1 MKVEKTMDTIYLEE
15 ILEQKLKD
23 IPSTHKVGNLI
34 KEKEIKEWLISPQ
47 EVIIEALTYSITDQ
61 TLNRI
66 IKAIQKGIIE
76 DLLYLKN
83 DLILFTNY
91 AIYIYDNSLTP
102 SQTIEWWRTE
112 TVKYDRGYFK
122 FVDHFGS
129 IIGTIQASRFF
140 PPTTDEENSYIY
152 FAENL
157 TNVAFI
163 ATNPLE
169 LVEKNKYEDALKLI
183 DFYIAIKPTMELFS
197 NRALIYYY
205 KTEKTPKNIKGL
217 QKALTQIEITLEQYK
232 ENKECWKLNKYKGHI
247 LELMGK
253 ITDSRNAYM
262 EALVEAPEEQKY
274 KLQNMI
280 RELEETHADYWDN
293 YVLKVPYK
301 ERKYIMLVEDSKIK
315 NCAVSGITIFNSSNV
330 PNCINFYD
338 NMPLNNELYVGHPYN
353 PSVYIPYNQA
363 EDILFQDKIQEF
375 CYILQQLGA
384 EEITITCLKG
394 QKINE
399 TNNKKEELEVAANAG
414 RFGNASL
421 NIDSSTSNLM
431 DRTSHEQYDVKYV
444 YDPIDMPEMPSETI
458 WYQNQPKWQRL
469 VQSRIDGNTLE
480 YTECISSKLTF
491 FTSSSEKED
500 IKAKL
505 KVLMANIE
513 GRSYEEEEKQL
524 KEETET
530 IWRVSVKFRSKKLL
544 QEKSLSRNTI
554 SSTLTDKEKEFLNEV
569 RFCIE
574 DDGIIDN
581 SEQIFLNKTKEKL
594 GLTEERAKELQESI
608 LKPQFT
614 ENEKEYINALSELMI
629 DGQIPES
636 AQRIVERF
644 RNLYEIDE
652 QRANEIEKKYAHGL

>member
-1 MKVEKTMDTIYLEE
+1 MDTTSLTKRLKIEIDGWPSLGGNEISKEDIRNTKERLGPKEE
-15 ILEQKLKD
+15 
-23 IPSTHKVGNLI
+23 
-34 KEKEIKEWLISPQ
+34 
-47 EVIIEALTYSITDQ
+47 
-61 TLNRI
+61 I
-66 IKAIQKGIIE
+66 IKAFG
-76 DLLYLKN
+76 LNLFSFSVSL
-83 DLILFTNY
+83 LFTNY
-91 AIYIYDNSLTP
+91 AIYIKDIQNKTEDIIRWWEITKVSYENEHFMFFNSEGKNFKNINVRTFFPKEISIYTGVGFSGDLTSVASIAP
-102 SQTIEWWRTE
+102 NPLQLAQENKYSEAIEAVNYYITIESSIELYVTRAFIY
-112 TVKYDRGYFK
+112 YDR
-122 FVDHFGS
+122 
-129 IIGTIQASRFF
+129 
-140 PPTTDEENSYIY
+140 
-152 FAENL
+152 
-157 TNVAFI
+157 
-163 ATNPLE
+163 
-169 LVEKNKYEDALKLI
+169 
-183 DFYIAIKPTMELFS
+183 AIKS
-197 NRALIYYY
+197 NDNKNLLQEALTEI
-205 KTEKTPKNIKGL
+205 EKTIDYCKDH
-217 QKALTQIEITLEQYK
+217 E
-232 ENKECWKLNKYKGHI
+232 ECWKLHKYKGHL

-262 EALVEAPEEQKY
+262 KSLAEAPEEQKY
-274 KLQNMI
+274 ELQN
-280 RELEETHADYWDN
+280 RTTKLEEANADLWDN
-293 YVLKVPYK
+293 YILRVPYK

-384 EEITITCLKG
+384 EEITITSLKG
-394 QKINE
+394 RKINE
-399 TNNKKEELEVAANAG
+399 TNNKKEEVEVAANAG

-444 YDPIDMPEMPSETI
+444 YDPIDMPKVPSETI
-458 WYQNQPKWQRL
+458 WYQNQPKWQRI

-480 YTECISSKLTF
+480 WTECISSKLKF

-513 GRSYEEEEKQL
+513 GRSYKEEEKQL

-544 QEKSLSRNTI
+544 QEKSQSRNTI
-554 SSTLTDKEKEFLNEV
+554 SSTLTDTEKEFLNEV

-574 DDGIIDN
+574 DDGVIDN
-581 SEQIFLNKTKEKL
+581 SEQIFLNKTREKF
-594 GLTEERAKELQESI
+594 GLTEERAKELQESL

-652 QRANEIEKKYAHGL
+652 QRANEIEKRLLYEP

>member
-1 MKVEKTMDTIYLEE
+1 MDTIYFQEL
-15 ILEQKLKD
+15 LEQTLED
-23 IPSTHKVGNLI
+23 IPSTFKIGKNI
-34 KEKEIKEWLISPQ
+34 KENETIEWLSSTQ
-47 EVIIEALTYSITDQ
+47 EVIIEAFRDPNTFLSLNSIMT
-61 TLNRI
+61 
-66 IKAIQKGIIE
+66 AHQKCIIE
-76 DLLYLKN
+76 SLDLLKKN
-83 DLILFTNY
+83 LILFTNY
-91 AIYIYDNSLTP
+91 AIYIYDNSLKI

-129 IIGTIQASRFF
+129 IIGTIQASRLF
-140 PPTTDEENSYIY
+140 PPTPDEENSYKY
-152 FAENL
+152 FAEGF

-163 ATNPLE
+163 APNPLE
-169 LVEKNKYEDALKLI
+169 IAEKNKYEYALKLI
-183 DFYIAIKPTMELFS
+183 DLYIEIKPTIE
-197 NRALIYYY
+197 NYICRALIYYY
-205 KTEKTPKNIKGL
+205 KTGKTSKNIEEL
-217 QKALTQIEITLEQYK
+217 QKVLCLIEIALE
-232 ENKECWKLNKYKGHI
+232 ENKECWKLHKYKGQI
-247 LELMGK
+247 LELMEK
-253 ITDSRNAYM
+253 IIASRNAYM
-262 EALVEAPEEQKY
+262 ESLVKAPKDQKY
-274 KLQNMI
+274 ELQKKI
-280 RELEETHADYWDN
+280 TELEEANADLWDN

-338 NMPLNNELYVGHPYN
+338 NMPLNNELYIGHPYN

-384 EEITITCLKG
+384 EEITITSLKG
-394 QKINE
+394 RKVNE
-399 TNNKKEELEVAANAG
+399 INNKKEELEVAANAG

-444 YDPIDMPEMPSETI
+444 YDPIDMPKVPSETI
-458 WYQNQPKWQRL
+458 WYQNQSKWQSIAL
-469 VQSRIDGNTLE
+469 SRIEGNTLE
-480 YTECISSKLTF
+480 CNECISSKSIS
-491 FTSSSEKED
+491 FTTSSEKED

-524 KEETET
+524 REETET

-544 QEKSLSRNTI
+544 QEKSQSRNTI
-554 SSTLTDKEKEFLNEV
+554 SSTLTEKEKEFLNEV

-574 DDGIIDN
+574 DDDIIDN
-581 SEQIFLNKTKEKL
+581 FEQIFLNKTREKL

-614 ENEKEYINALSELMI
+614 ENEKEYINALSKLMI

-636 AQRIVERF
+636 AQHIVERF
-644 RNLYEIDE
+644 RNRYEIDE
-652 QRANEIEKKYAHGL
+652 QRANEIEKKYVHGL

>member
-1 MKVEKTMDTIYLEE
+1 MDTIYFQEL
-15 ILEQKLKD
+15 LEQTLED
-23 IPSTHKVGNLI
+23 IPSTFKIGKNI
-34 KEKEIKEWLISPQ
+34 KENETIEWLSSTQ
-47 EVIIEALTYSITDQ
+47 EVIIEAFRDPNTFLSLNSIMT
-61 TLNRI
+61 
-66 IKAIQKGIIE
+66 AHQKCIIE
-76 DLLYLKN
+76 SLDLLKKN
-83 DLILFTNY
+83 LILFTNY
-91 AIYIYDNSLTP
+91 AIYIYDNSLKI

-129 IIGTIQASRFF
+129 IIGTIQASRLF
-140 PPTTDEENSYIY
+140 PPTPDEENSYKY
-152 FAENL
+152 FAEGF

-163 ATNPLE
+163 APNPLE
-169 LVEKNKYEDALKLI
+169 IAEKNKYEYALKLI
-183 DFYIAIKPTMELFS
+183 DLYIEIKPTIE
-197 NRALIYYY
+197 NYICRALIYYY
-205 KTEKTPKNIKGL
+205 KTGKTSKNIEEL
-217 QKALTQIEITLEQYK
+217 QKVLCLIEIALE
-232 ENKECWKLNKYKGHI
+232 ENKECWKLHKYKGQI
-247 LELMGK
+247 LELMEK
-253 ITDSRNAYM
+253 IIASRNAYM
-262 EALVEAPEEQKY
+262 ESLVKAPKDQKY
-274 KLQNMI
+274 ELQKKI
-280 RELEETHADYWDN
+280 TELEEANADLWDN

-330 PNCINFYD
+330 PNCINFYE

-384 EEITITCLKG
+384 EEITITSLKG
-394 QKINE
+394 REVNE
-399 TNNKKEELEVAANAG
+399 INNKKEELEVAANAG

-444 YDPIDMPEMPSETI
+444 YDPIDMPKVPSETI
-458 WYQNQPKWQRL
+458 WYQNQSKWQSIAL
-469 VQSRIDGNTLE
+469 SRIEGNTLE
-480 YTECISSKLTF
+480 CNECISSKSIS
-491 FTSSSEKED
+491 FTTSSEKED

-524 KEETET
+524 REETET

-544 QEKSLSRNTI
+544 QEKSQSRNTI
-554 SSTLTDKEKEFLNEV
+554 SSTLTEKEKEFLNEV

-574 DDGIIDN
+574 DDDIIDN
-581 SEQIFLNKTKEKL
+581 FEQIFLNKTREKL

-614 ENEKEYINALSELMI
+614 ENEKEYINALSKLMI

-636 AQRIVERF
+636 AQHIVERF
-644 RNLYEIDE
+644 RNRYEIDE
-652 QRANEIEKKYAHGL
+652 QRANEIEKKYVHGL

>member
-1 MKVEKTMDTIYLEE
+1 MLKNCKLQIMDTTSLTKRLKIEIDGWPSLGGIEISKEDIRNTKERLGPKEE
-15 ILEQKLKD
+15 
-23 IPSTHKVGNLI
+23 
-34 KEKEIKEWLISPQ
+34 
-47 EVIIEALTYSITDQ
+47 
-61 TLNRI
+61 I
-66 IKAIQKGIIE
+66 IKAFRPFFFVS
-76 DLLYLKN
+76 
-83 DLILFTNY
+83 ILFTNY
-91 AIYIYDNSLTP
+91 AIYIIDILNNTEDIIRWWEITKVSYENEHFMFFNSEGKNFKSINVGIFFPKGISISTGVDISEGLTSVASIANP
-102 SQTIEWWRTE
+102 LQLAQENKYSEAIEAVNYYITIDSSIELYVIRAFIH
-112 TVKYDRGYFK
+112 YDRAIK
-122 FVDHFGS
+122 SND
-129 IIGTIQASRFF
+129 
-140 PPTTDEENSYIY
+140 N
-152 FAENL
+152 ENL
-157 TNVAFI
+157 
-163 ATNPLE
+163 LQE
-169 LVEKNKYEDALKLI
+169 ALTEI
-183 DFYIAIKPTMELFS
+183 
-197 NRALIYYY
+197 
-205 KTEKTPKNIKGL
+205 EKTIDHCKNH
-217 QKALTQIEITLEQYK
+217 
-232 ENKECWKLNKYKGHI
+232 KECWELHKYKGHI

-253 ITDSRNAYM
+253 TTNSRNAYM
-262 EALVEAPEEQKY
+262 KSLAEAPEEQKY
-274 KLQNMI
+274 ELQNRI
-280 RELEETHADYWDN
+280 TKLEKANTDLWNN

-315 NCAVSGITIFNSSNV
+315 NCAVSGITIFKSSNV
-330 PNCINFYD
+330 PDCINFYD

-384 EEITITCLKG
+384 EEITITSLKG
-394 QKINE
+394 RKINE

-414 RFGNASL
+414 RFGNVSL

-444 YDPIDMPEMPSETI
+444 YDPIDMPKVPSETI

-469 VQSRIDGNTLE
+469 AQSRIDGNTLE

-524 KEETET
+524 REETET
-530 IWRVSVKFRSKKLL
+530 IWRVSVKFRSKNLL
-544 QEKSLSRNTI
+544 QEKSQSRNTI
-554 SSTLTDKEKEFLNEV
+554 SSTLTYKEKEFLNEV

-581 SEQIFLNKTKEKL
+581 SEQIFLNKTREKL
-594 GLTEERAKELQESI
+594 GLTEERAKELKESL

-652 QRANEIEKKYAHGL
+652 QRANEIEKRLLYEP

>member
-1 MKVEKTMDTIYLEE
+1 MDTTSLTKRLKIEIDGWPSLGGIEISKEDMRNTKERLGPKEE
-15 ILEQKLKD
+15 
-23 IPSTHKVGNLI
+23 
-34 KEKEIKEWLISPQ
+34 
-47 EVIIEALTYSITDQ
+47 
-61 TLNRI
+61 I
-66 IKAIQKGIIE
+66 IKAFRPFFFVS
-76 DLLYLKN
+76 
-83 DLILFTNY
+83 ILFTNY
-91 AIYIYDNSLTP
+91 AIYIIDILNNTEDIIRWWEITKVSYENEHFMFFNSEGKNFKSINVGIFFPKGISISTGVDISEGLTSVASIANP
-102 SQTIEWWRTE
+102 LQLAQENKYSEAIEAVNYYITIDSSIELYVIRAFIH
-112 TVKYDRGYFK
+112 YDRAIK
-122 FVDHFGS
+122 SND
-129 IIGTIQASRFF
+129 
-140 PPTTDEENSYIY
+140 N
-152 FAENL
+152 ENL
-157 TNVAFI
+157 
-163 ATNPLE
+163 LQE
-169 LVEKNKYEDALKLI
+169 ALTEI
-183 DFYIAIKPTMELFS
+183 
-197 NRALIYYY
+197 
-205 KTEKTPKNIKGL
+205 EKTIDHCKNH
-217 QKALTQIEITLEQYK
+217 
-232 ENKECWKLNKYKGHI
+232 KECWELHKYKGHI

-253 ITDSRNAYM
+253 TTNSRNAYM
-262 EALVEAPEEQKY
+262 KSLAEAPEEQKY
-274 KLQNMI
+274 ELQNRI
-280 RELEETHADYWDN
+280 TKLEETNTDLWDN

-338 NMPLNNELYVGHPYN
+338 NMPLNNELYIGHPYN

-384 EEITITCLKG
+384 EEITITSLKG
-394 QKINE
+394 RKVNE
-399 TNNKKEELEVAANAG
+399 INNKKEELEVAANAG

-444 YDPIDMPEMPSETI
+444 YDPIDMPKVPSETI

-469 VQSRIDGNTLE
+469 AQSRIDGNTLE

-524 KEETET
+524 REETET
-530 IWRVSVKFRSKKLL
+530 IWRVSVKFRSKNLL
-544 QEKSLSRNTI
+544 QEKSQSRNTI
-554 SSTLTDKEKEFLNEV
+554 SSSLTYKEKEFLNEV

-581 SEQIFLNKTKEKL
+581 SEQIFLNKTREKL
-594 GLTEERAKELQESI
+594 GLTEERAKELQESL

-652 QRANEIEKKYAHGL
+652 QRANEIEKRLLYEP

>member
-1 MKVEKTMDTIYLEE
+1 MDTTSLTKRLKIEIDGWPSLGGIEISKEDIRNTKERLGPKEE
-15 ILEQKLKD
+15 
-23 IPSTHKVGNLI
+23 
-34 KEKEIKEWLISPQ
+34 
-47 EVIIEALTYSITDQ
+47 
-61 TLNRI
+61 I
-66 IKAIQKGIIE
+66 IKAFRPFFFVS
-76 DLLYLKN
+76 
-83 DLILFTNY
+83 ILFTNY
-91 AIYIYDNSLTP
+91 AIYIIDILNNTEDIIRWWEITKVSYENEHFMFFNSEGKNFKSINVGIFFPKGISISTGVDISEGLTSVASIANP
-102 SQTIEWWRTE
+102 LQLAQENKYSEAIEAVNYYITIDSSIELYVIRAFIH
-112 TVKYDRGYFK
+112 YDRAIK
-122 FVDHFGS
+122 SND
-129 IIGTIQASRFF
+129 
-140 PPTTDEENSYIY
+140 N
-152 FAENL
+152 ENL
-157 TNVAFI
+157 
-163 ATNPLE
+163 LQE
-169 LVEKNKYEDALKLI
+169 ALTEI
-183 DFYIAIKPTMELFS
+183 
-197 NRALIYYY
+197 
-205 KTEKTPKNIKGL
+205 EKTIDHCKNH
-217 QKALTQIEITLEQYK
+217 
-232 ENKECWKLNKYKGHI
+232 KECWELHKYKGHI

-253 ITDSRNAYM
+253 TTNSRNAYM
-262 EALVEAPEEQKY
+262 KSLAEAPEEQKY
-274 KLQNMI
+274 ELQNRI
-280 RELEETHADYWDN
+280 TKLEKANTDLWNN

-315 NCAVSGITIFNSSNV
+315 NCAVSGITIFKSSNV
-330 PNCINFYD
+330 PDCINFYD

-384 EEITITCLKG
+384 EEITITSLKG
-394 QKINE
+394 RKINE

-444 YDPIDMPEMPSETI
+444 YDPINMPEMPSETI

-524 KEETET
+524 REETET
-530 IWRVSVKFRSKKLL
+530 IWRVSVKFRSKNLL
-544 QEKSLSRNTI
+544 QEKSQSRNTI
-554 SSTLTDKEKEFLNEV
+554 SSTLTYKEKEFLNEV

-581 SEQIFLNKTKEKL
+581 SEQIFLNKTREKL
-594 GLTEERAKELQESI
+594 GLTEERAKELQESL

-652 QRANEIEKKYAHGL
+652 QRANEIEKRLLYEP

>member
-1 MKVEKTMDTIYLEE
+1 MDTTSLTKRLKIEIDGWPSLGGLEASKE
-15 ILEQKLKD
+15 NIR
-23 IPSTHKVGNLI
+23 NI
-34 KEKEIKEWLISPQ
+34 KERWNLGPKE
-47 EVIIEALTYSITDQ
+47 D
-61 TLNRI
+61 I
-66 IKAIQKGIIE
+66 IKAFRRSLFGWS
-76 DLLYLKN
+76 DFLF
-83 DLILFTNY
+83 FTNY
-91 AIYIYDNSLTP
+91 AIYINDILTKTKDIIRWWEITKVSYENEHFMFFNSEGKNFKNINVRAFFPEEISISTGVDFSKGLTSVASIAP
-102 SQTIEWWRTE
+102 NPLQLAQENKYSEAIEAVNYYITIESSIELYVIRAFIC
-112 TVKYDRGYFK
+112 YDRAIK
-122 FVDHFGS
+122 SND
-129 IIGTIQASRFF
+129 
-140 PPTTDEENSYIY
+140 N
-152 FAENL
+152 ENL
-157 TNVAFI
+157 
-163 ATNPLE
+163 LQE
-169 LVEKNKYEDALKLI
+169 ALTEI
-183 DFYIAIKPTMELFS
+183 
-197 NRALIYYY
+197 
-205 KTEKTPKNIKGL
+205 EKTIDHCKDH
-217 QKALTQIEITLEQYK
+217 E
-232 ENKECWKLNKYKGHI
+232 ECWKLHKYKGHI

-262 EALVEAPEEQKY
+262 KSLAEAPEEQKY
-274 KLQNMI
+274 ELQN
-280 RELEETHADYWDN
+280 RTTKLEEANADLWDN
-293 YVLKVPYK
+293 YILRVPYK

-315 NCAVSGITIFNSSNV
+315 KCAVSGITIFNSSNV

-384 EEITITCLKG
+384 EEITITSLKG
-394 QKINE
+394 RKINE

-444 YDPIDMPEMPSETI
+444 YDPIDMPEIPSETF

-544 QEKSLSRNTI
+544 QEKSQSRNTI

-581 SEQIFLNKTKEKL
+581 SEQIFLNKTREKL
-594 GLTEERAKELQESI
+594 GLTEERAKELQESL

>member
-1 MKVEKTMDTIYLEE
+1 MDTIYFQEL
-15 ILEQKLKD
+15 LEQTLED
-23 IPSTHKVGNLI
+23 IPSTFKIGKNI
-34 KEKEIKEWLISPQ
+34 KENETIEWLSSTQ
-47 EVIIEALTYSITDQ
+47 EVIIEAFRDPNTFLS
-61 TLNRI
+61 LNNI
-66 IKAIQKGIIE
+66 MTAHQKCIIE
-76 DLLYLKN
+76 SLDLLKKN
-83 DLILFTNY
+83 LILFTNY
-91 AIYIYDNSLTP
+91 AIYIYDNSLKI

-129 IIGTIQASRFF
+129 IIGTIQASRLF
-140 PPTTDEENSYIY
+140 PPTPDEENSYKY
-152 FAENL
+152 FAEGF

-163 ATNPLE
+163 APNPLE
-169 LVEKNKYEDALKLI
+169 IAEKNKYEYALKLI
-183 DFYIAIKPTMELFS
+183 DLYIGIKPTIE
-197 NRALIYYY
+197 NYICRALIYYY
-205 KTEKTPKNIKGL
+205 KTGKTSKNIEEL
-217 QKALTQIEITLEQYK
+217 QKVLSLIEIALE
-232 ENKECWKLNKYKGHI
+232 ENKECWKLHKYKGQI
-247 LELMGK
+247 LELMEK
-253 ITDSRNAYM
+253 IIASRNAYM
-262 EALVEAPEEQKY
+262 ESLVKAPKDQKY
-274 KLQNMI
+274 ELQKKI
-280 RELEETHADYWDN
+280 TELEEANTDLWDN

-513 GRSYEEEEKQL
+513 GRIYEEEEKQL
-524 KEETET
+524 REETET

-544 QEKSLSRNTI
+544 QKD
-554 SSTLTDKEKEFLNEV
+554 TLPQPNSATALTNNEDEFLNEV
-569 RFCIE
+569 RFCL
-574 DDGIIDN
+574 DNDGIID
-581 SEQIFLNKTKEKL
+581 SEEQGYLDKVSQKL
-594 GLTEERAKELQESI
+594 GLTQTKAQELQNSLI
-608 LKPQFT
+608 SPQLT
-614 ENEKEYINALSELMI
+614 DNEKEYIETISKLTI
-629 DGQIPES
+629 DGKIPPS
-636 AQRIVERF
+636 SQRIVEKYRE
-644 RNLYEIDE
+644 LYKVSS
-652 QRANEIEKKYAHGL
+652 QRAEELELYINLK

>member
-1 MKVEKTMDTIYLEE
+1 MDTTSLTKRLKIEIDGWPSLGGNEISKEDIRNTKERLGPKEE
-15 ILEQKLKD
+15 
-23 IPSTHKVGNLI
+23 
-34 KEKEIKEWLISPQ
+34 
-47 EVIIEALTYSITDQ
+47 
-61 TLNRI
+61 I
-66 IKAIQKGIIE
+66 IKAFG
-76 DLLYLKN
+76 LNLFSFSVSL
-83 DLILFTNY
+83 LFTNY
-91 AIYIYDNSLTP
+91 AIYIKDIQNKTEDIIRWWEITKVSYENEHFMFFNSEGKNFKNINARTFFPKEISIYTGVGFSGDLTSVASIAP
-102 SQTIEWWRTE
+102 NPLQLAQENKYSEAIEAVNYYITIES
-112 TVKYDRGYFK
+112 
-122 FVDHFGS
+122 S
-129 IIGTIQASRFF
+129 IELYVTR
-140 PPTTDEENSYIY
+140 
-152 FAENL
+152 
-157 TNVAFI
+157 AFI
-163 ATNPLE
+163 YYD
-169 LVEKNKYEDALKLI
+169 K
-183 DFYIAIKPTMELFS
+183 AIKS
-197 NRALIYYY
+197 NDNKNLLQEALTEI
-205 KTEKTPKNIKGL
+205 EKTIDYCKDH
-217 QKALTQIEITLEQYK
+217 E
-232 ENKECWKLNKYKGHI
+232 ECWKLHKYKGHI

-253 ITDSRNAYM
+253 INDSRNAYIKSL
-262 EALVEAPEEQKY
+262 AEAPEEQKY
-274 KLQNMI
+274 ELQNRI
-280 RELEETHADYWDN
+280 TSLEKANTDLWDN

-301 ERKYIMLVEDSKIK
+301 ERKYIMLIEDSKIK

-384 EEITITCLKG
+384 EEITITSLKG
-394 QKINE
+394 RKINE
-399 TNNKKEELEVAANAG
+399 TNNKKEEVEVAANAG

-444 YDPIDMPEMPSETI
+444 YDPIDMPKVPSETI
-458 WYQNQPKWQRL
+458 WYQNQPKWQRI

-480 YTECISSKLTF
+480 WTECISSKLKF

-513 GRSYEEEEKQL
+513 GRSYKEEEKQL

-544 QEKSLSRNTI
+544 REKSQSRNTI
-554 SSTLTDKEKEFLNEV
+554 SSTLTDTEKEFLNEV

-574 DDGIIDN
+574 DDGVIDN
-581 SEQIFLNKTKEKL
+581 SEQIFLNKTREKF
-594 GLTEERAKELQESI
+594 GLTEERAKELQESL

>member
-1 MKVEKTMDTIYLEE
+1 MDTTSLTKRLRIE
-15 ILEQKLKD
+15 ID
-23 IPSTHKVGNLI
+23 GWPSFGGKKVNATDSLF
-34 KEKEIKEWLISPQ
+34 KEAVDWKFSSRED
-47 EVIIEALTYSITDQ
+47 VIGFFITNHSVLLLTS
-61 TLNRI
+61 
-66 IKAIQKGIIE
+66 
-76 DLLYLKN
+76 
-83 DLILFTNY
+83 Y
-91 AIYIYDNSLTP
+91 AIYISEEESEDDIIKWWEITKVSYENEHFMFFNSEGKIFKNINVRTFFPKGASMSTGVCFSEGLTSVASIAP
-102 SQTIEWWRTE
+102 NPLQLAQENKYSEATEAVNYYITIDSSIELYVIRAFIC
-112 TVKYDRGYFK
+112 YDRAIK
-122 FVDHFGS
+122 SND
-129 IIGTIQASRFF
+129 
-140 PPTTDEENSYIY
+140 N
-152 FAENL
+152 ENL
-157 TNVAFI
+157 
-163 ATNPLE
+163 LQE
-169 LVEKNKYEDALKLI
+169 
-183 DFYIAIKPTMELFS
+183 
-197 NRALIYYY
+197 ALIEI
-205 KTEKTPKNIKGL
+205 EKTIDHCKDH
-217 QKALTQIEITLEQYK
+217 
-232 ENKECWKLNKYKGHI
+232 KECWELHKYKGHI

-253 ITDSRNAYM
+253 TTNSRNAYM
-262 EALVEAPEEQKY
+262 KSLAEAPEEQKY
-274 KLQNMI
+274 ELQNRI
-280 RELEETHADYWDN
+280 TKLEETNTDLWDN

-363 EDILFQDKIQEF
+363 EDILFQDKIQEL

-384 EEITITCLKG
+384 EEITITSLKG
-394 QKINE
+394 RKINE

-524 KEETET
+524 REETET

-544 QEKSLSRNTI
+544 QEKSQSRNTI
-554 SSTLTDKEKEFLNEV
+554 SSTLTYKEKEFLNEV

-581 SEQIFLNKTKEKL
+581 SEQIFLNKTREKL

-652 QRANEIEKKYAHGL
+652 QRANEIEKRLLYEP

>member
-1 MKVEKTMDTIYLEE
+1 MDTTSLTKRLKIEIDGWPSLGGIEISKEDIRNTKERLGPKEE
-15 ILEQKLKD
+15 
-23 IPSTHKVGNLI
+23 
-34 KEKEIKEWLISPQ
+34 
-47 EVIIEALTYSITDQ
+47 
-61 TLNRI
+61 I
-66 IKAIQKGIIE
+66 IKAFG
-76 DLLYLKN
+76 LNLFSFSVSL
-83 DLILFTNY
+83 LFTNY
-91 AIYIYDNSLTP
+91 AIYIKDIQNKTEDIIRWWEITKVSYENEHFMFFNSEGKNFKNINVRTFFPKEISIYTGVGFSMVLTSVASIAP
-102 SQTIEWWRTE
+102 NPLQLAQENKYSEAIEAVNYYITIESSIELYVTRAFIY
-112 TVKYDRGYFK
+112 YDR
-122 FVDHFGS
+122 
-129 IIGTIQASRFF
+129 
-140 PPTTDEENSYIY
+140 
-152 FAENL
+152 
-157 TNVAFI
+157 
-163 ATNPLE
+163 
-169 LVEKNKYEDALKLI
+169 
-183 DFYIAIKPTMELFS
+183 AIKS
-197 NRALIYYY
+197 NDNKNLLQEALTEI
-205 KTEKTPKNIKGL
+205 EKTIDHCKDH
-217 QKALTQIEITLEQYK
+217 E
-232 ENKECWKLNKYKGHI
+232 ECWKLHKYKGHI
-247 LELMGK
+247 LELMDK

-262 EALVEAPEEQKY
+262 RSLAEAPEEQKY

-280 RELEETHADYWDN
+280 REFEEANADLWDN
-293 YVLKVPYK
+293 YILRVPYK
-301 ERKYIMLVEDSKIK
+301 ERKYIMLVEDSNIK
-315 NCAVSGITIFNSSNV
+315 KCAVSGITIFNSSNV

-384 EEITITCLKG
+384 EEITITSLKG
-394 QKINE
+394 RKINE

-469 VQSRIDGNTLE
+469 AQSRIDGNTLE

-524 KEETET
+524 REETET

-544 QEKSLSRNTI
+544 QEKSQSRNTI
-554 SSTLTDKEKEFLNEV
+554 SSTLTYKEKEFLNKV

-581 SEQIFLNKTKEKL
+581 SEQIFLNKTREKL
-594 GLTEERAKELQESI
+594 GLTEERAKELQESL

-614 ENEKEYINALSELMI
+614 ENEKEYINALSELMT

>member
-1 MKVEKTMDTIYLEE
+1 MGGNEISKEDIRNTKERLGPKEE
-15 ILEQKLKD
+15 
-23 IPSTHKVGNLI
+23 
-34 KEKEIKEWLISPQ
+34 
-47 EVIIEALTYSITDQ
+47 
-61 TLNRI
+61 I
-66 IKAIQKGIIE
+66 IKAFG
-76 DLLYLKN
+76 LNLFSFSVSL
-83 DLILFTNY
+83 LFTNY
-91 AIYIYDNSLTP
+91 AIYIKDIQNKTEDIIRWWEITKVSYENEHFMFFNSEGKNFKNINVRTFFPKEISIYTGVGFSGDLTSVASIAP
-102 SQTIEWWRTE
+102 NPLQLAQENKYSEAIEAVNYYITIES
-112 TVKYDRGYFK
+112 
-122 FVDHFGS
+122 S
-129 IIGTIQASRFF
+129 IELYVTR
-140 PPTTDEENSYIY
+140 
-152 FAENL
+152 
-157 TNVAFI
+157 AFI
-163 ATNPLE
+163 YYD
-169 LVEKNKYEDALKLI
+169 K
-183 DFYIAIKPTMELFS
+183 AIKS
-197 NRALIYYY
+197 NDNKNLLQEALTEI
-205 KTEKTPKNIKGL
+205 EKTIDYCKDH
-217 QKALTQIEITLEQYK
+217 E
-232 ENKECWKLNKYKGHI
+232 ECWKLHKYKGHL

-262 EALVEAPEEQKY
+262 KSLAEAPEEQKY
-274 KLQNMI
+274 ELQN
-280 RELEETHADYWDN
+280 RTTKLEEANADLWDN
-293 YVLKVPYK
+293 YILRVPYK

-384 EEITITCLKG
+384 EEITITSLKG
-394 QKINE
+394 RKINE
-399 TNNKKEELEVAANAG
+399 TNNKKEEVEVAANAG

-444 YDPIDMPEMPSETI
+444 YDPIDMPKVPSETI
-458 WYQNQPKWQRL
+458 WYQNQPKWQRI

-480 YTECISSKLTF
+480 WTECISSKLKF

-513 GRSYEEEEKQL
+513 GRSYKEEEKQL

-544 QEKSLSRNTI
+544 QEKSQSRNTI
-554 SSTLTDKEKEFLNEV
+554 SSTLTDTEKEFLNEV

-574 DDGIIDN
+574 DDGVIDN
-581 SEQIFLNKTKEKL
+581 SEQIFLNKTREKF
-594 GLTEERAKELQESI
+594 GLTEERAKELQESL

-636 AQRIVERF
+636 AQRKRIVERF

>member
-1 MKVEKTMDTIYLEE
+1 MDTTSLTKRLKIEIDGWPSLGELKPSEGTMNYLKRKWNLGPKE
-15 ILEQKLKD
+15 D
-23 IPSTHKVGNLI
+23 II
-34 KEKEIKEWLISPQ
+34 KAYRL
-47 EVIIEALTYSITDQ
+47 LTYSTYV
-61 TLNRI
+61 TYV
-66 IKAIQKGIIE
+66 
-76 DLLYLKN
+76 LY
-83 DLILFTNY
+83 FTNY
-91 AIYIYDNSLTP
+91 AIYIKDIRHNTISIIKWWELTKVSYENGQLMFFNSEEEKIKNINISTFFPNETSITTAVCISEGLTSIASIAP
-102 SQTIEWWRTE
+102 NPLQLAQENKYSEAIDAVNYYITIVQSIKLYLIRAFIY
-112 TVKYDRGYFK
+112 YDRAIK
-122 FVDHFGS
+122 SND
-129 IIGTIQASRFF
+129 
-140 PPTTDEENSYIY
+140 N
-152 FAENL
+152 ENL
-157 TNVAFI
+157 
-163 ATNPLE
+163 
-169 LVEKNKYEDALKLI
+169 
-183 DFYIAIKPTMELFS
+183 
-197 NRALIYYY
+197 
-205 KTEKTPKNIKGL
+205 L
-217 QKALTQIEITLEQYK
+217 QEALTEIKKTIDHCKDHE
-232 ENKECWKLNKYKGHI
+232 ECWKLHKYKGHI
-247 LELMGK
+247 LERMGK
-253 ITDSRNAYM
+253 ITDSWNAYM
-262 EALVEAPEEQKY
+262 KSLAEAPEEQKY
-274 KLQNMI
+274 ELQNRI
-280 RELEETHADYWDN
+280 TKLEEANTDLWDN

-363 EDILFQDKIQEF
+363 EDILFQDKIQEL

-384 EEITITCLKG
+384 EEITITSLKG
-394 QKINE
+394 RKINE

-524 KEETET
+524 REETET

-544 QEKSLSRNTI
+544 QKD
-554 SSTLTDKEKEFLNEV
+554 TLTQPNSVTALTNNEDEFLNEV
-569 RFCIE
+569 RFCL
-574 DDGIIDN
+574 DNDGIID
-581 SEQIFLNKTKEKL
+581 SEEQVYLDKVSQKL
-594 GLTEERAKELQESI
+594 GLTQTKAQELQNSLI
-608 LKPQFT
+608 SPKLT
-614 ENEKEYINALSELMI
+614 DNEKKYIEAISELTI
-629 DGQIPES
+629 DGKIPPS
-636 AQRIVERF
+636 SQRIVERY
-644 RNLYEIDE
+644 RKLYEVSS
-652 QRANEIEKKYAHGL
+652 QRAEELDLFINIK

>member
-1 MKVEKTMDTIYLEE
+1 MGGIEISKEDIRNTKERLGPKEE
-15 ILEQKLKD
+15 
-23 IPSTHKVGNLI
+23 
-34 KEKEIKEWLISPQ
+34 
-47 EVIIEALTYSITDQ
+47 
-61 TLNRI
+61 I
-66 IKAIQKGIIE
+66 IKAFG
-76 DLLYLKN
+76 LNLFSFSVSL
-83 DLILFTNY
+83 LFTNY
-91 AIYIYDNSLTP
+91 AIYIKDIQNKTEDIIRWWEITKVSYENEHFMFFNSEGKNFKNINVRTFFPKEISIYTGVGFSMVLTSVASIAP
-102 SQTIEWWRTE
+102 NPLQLAQENKYSEAIEAVNYYITIESSIELYVTRAFIY
-112 TVKYDRGYFK
+112 YDR
-122 FVDHFGS
+122 
-129 IIGTIQASRFF
+129 
-140 PPTTDEENSYIY
+140 
-152 FAENL
+152 
-157 TNVAFI
+157 
-163 ATNPLE
+163 
-169 LVEKNKYEDALKLI
+169 
-183 DFYIAIKPTMELFS
+183 AIKS
-197 NRALIYYY
+197 NDNKNLLQEALTEI
-205 KTEKTPKNIKGL
+205 EKTIDHCKDH
-217 QKALTQIEITLEQYK
+217 E
-232 ENKECWKLNKYKGHI
+232 ECWKLHKYKGHI
-247 LELMGK
+247 LELMDK

-262 EALVEAPEEQKY
+262 RSLAEAPEEQKY

-280 RELEETHADYWDN
+280 REFEEANADLWDN
-293 YVLKVPYK
+293 YILRVPYK
-301 ERKYIMLVEDSKIK
+301 ERKYIMLVEDSNIK
-315 NCAVSGITIFNSSNV
+315 KCAVSGITIFNSSNV

-384 EEITITCLKG
+384 EEITITSLKG
-394 QKINE
+394 RKINE

-469 VQSRIDGNTLE
+469 AQSRIDGNTLE

-524 KEETET
+524 REETET

-544 QEKSLSRNTI
+544 QEKSQSRNTI
-554 SSTLTDKEKEFLNEV
+554 SSTLTYKEKEFLNKV

-581 SEQIFLNKTKEKL
+581 SEQIFLNKTREKL
-594 GLTEERAKELQESI
+594 GLTEERAKELQESL

-614 ENEKEYINALSELMI
+614 ENEKEYINALSELMT

>member
-1 MKVEKTMDTIYLEE
+1 MDTTSLTKRLKIEIDGWPSLGGIEISKEDIRNTKERLGPKEE
-15 ILEQKLKD
+15 
-23 IPSTHKVGNLI
+23 
-34 KEKEIKEWLISPQ
+34 
-47 EVIIEALTYSITDQ
+47 
-61 TLNRI
+61 I
-66 IKAIQKGIIE
+66 IKAFG
-76 DLLYLKN
+76 LNLFSFSVSL
-83 DLILFTNY
+83 LFTNY
-91 AIYIYDNSLTP
+91 AIYIKDIQNKTEDIIRWWEITKVSYENEHFMFFNSEGKNFKNINVRTFFPKEISIYTGVGFSMVLTSVASIAP
-102 SQTIEWWRTE
+102 NPLQLAQENKYSEAIEAVNYYITIESSIELYVTRAFIY
-112 TVKYDRGYFK
+112 YDR
-122 FVDHFGS
+122 
-129 IIGTIQASRFF
+129 
-140 PPTTDEENSYIY
+140 
-152 FAENL
+152 
-157 TNVAFI
+157 
-163 ATNPLE
+163 
-169 LVEKNKYEDALKLI
+169 
-183 DFYIAIKPTMELFS
+183 AIKS
-197 NRALIYYY
+197 NDNKNLLQEALTEI
-205 KTEKTPKNIKGL
+205 EKTIDHCKDH
-217 QKALTQIEITLEQYK
+217 E
-232 ENKECWKLNKYKGHI
+232 ECWKLHKYKGHI
-247 LELMGK
+247 LELMDK

-262 EALVEAPEEQKY
+262 RSLAEAPEEQKY

-280 RELEETHADYWDN
+280 REFEEANADLWDN
-293 YVLKVPYK
+293 YILRVPYK
-301 ERKYIMLVEDSKIK
+301 ERKYIMLVEDSNIK
-315 NCAVSGITIFNSSNV
+315 KCAVSGITIFNSSNV

-384 EEITITCLKG
+384 EEITITSLKG
-394 QKINE
+394 RKINE

-469 VQSRIDGNTLE
+469 AQSRIDGNTLE

-513 GRSYEEEEKQL
+513 GRSYKEEEKQL

-544 QEKSLSRNTI
+544 QEKSQSRNTI
-554 SSTLTDKEKEFLNEV
+554 SSTLTDTEKEFLNEV

-574 DDGIIDN
+574 DDGVIDN
-581 SEQIFLNKTKEKL
+581 SEQIFLNKTREKF
-594 GLTEERAKELQESI
+594 GLTEERAKELQESL

>member
-1 MKVEKTMDTIYLEE
+1 MDTTSLTKRLKIEIDGWPSLGGNEISKEDIRNTKERLGPKEE
-15 ILEQKLKD
+15 
-23 IPSTHKVGNLI
+23 
-34 KEKEIKEWLISPQ
+34 
-47 EVIIEALTYSITDQ
+47 
-61 TLNRI
+61 I
-66 IKAIQKGIIE
+66 IKAFG
-76 DLLYLKN
+76 LNLFSFSVSL
-83 DLILFTNY
+83 LFTNY
-91 AIYIYDNSLTP
+91 AIYIKDIQNKTEDIIRWWEITKVSYENEHFMFFNSEGKIFKNINVRTFFPKEISIYTGIGFSGDLTSVASIAP
-102 SQTIEWWRTE
+102 NPLQLAQENKYSEAIEAVNYYITIES
-112 TVKYDRGYFK
+112 
-122 FVDHFGS
+122 S
-129 IIGTIQASRFF
+129 IELYVTR
-140 PPTTDEENSYIY
+140 
-152 FAENL
+152 
-157 TNVAFI
+157 AFI
-163 ATNPLE
+163 YYD
-169 LVEKNKYEDALKLI
+169 K
-183 DFYIAIKPTMELFS
+183 AIKS
-197 NRALIYYY
+197 NDNKNLLQEALTEI
-205 KTEKTPKNIKGL
+205 EKTIDYCKDH
-217 QKALTQIEITLEQYK
+217 E
-232 ENKECWKLNKYKGHI
+232 ECWKLHKYKGHI

-262 EALVEAPEEQKY
+262 KSLAEAPEEQKY
-274 KLQNMI
+274 ELQN
-280 RELEETHADYWDN
+280 RTTKLEEANVDLWDN
-293 YVLKVPYK
+293 YILRVPYK

-384 EEITITCLKG
+384 EEITITSLKG
-394 QKINE
+394 RKINE
-399 TNNKKEELEVAANAG
+399 TNNKKEEVEVAANAG

-544 QEKSLSRNTI
+544 QKD
-554 SSTLTDKEKEFLNEV
+554 TLPQPNSVTAFTNNEDEFLNEV
-569 RFCIE
+569 RFCL
-574 DDGIIDN
+574 DNDGIID
-581 SEQIFLNKTKEKL
+581 SEEQVYLDKVSHKL
-594 GLTEERAKELQESI
+594 GLTLTKAQELQNSLI
-608 LKPQFT
+608 SPQLT
-614 ENEKEYINALSELMI
+614 DNEKKYIEAISELTI
-629 DGQIPES
+629 DGKIPPS
-636 AQRIVERF
+636 SQRIVERY
-644 RNLYEIDE
+644 RKLYEVSS
-652 QRANEIEKKYAHGL
+652 QRAEELELYINLK

>member
-1 MKVEKTMDTIYLEE
+1 MFFNSEGKNFKNINVRTFF
-15 ILEQKLKD
+15 
-23 IPSTHKVGNLI
+23 P
-34 KEKEIKEWLISPQ
+34 KEISIYTGVGFSMVLTSVASIAPNPLQLAQ
-47 EVIIEALTYSITDQ
+47 ENKYSEAIEAVNYYITIESSIELYVTRAFIYYDRAIKSNDNKNLLQEALTEI
-61 TLNRI
+61 
-66 IKAIQKGIIE
+66 
-76 DLLYLKN
+76 
-83 DLILFTNY
+83 
-91 AIYIYDNSLTP
+91 
-102 SQTIEWWRTE
+102 
-112 TVKYDRGYFK
+112 
-122 FVDHFGS
+122 
-129 IIGTIQASRFF
+129 
-140 PPTTDEENSYIY
+140 
-152 FAENL
+152 
-157 TNVAFI
+157 
-163 ATNPLE
+163 
-169 LVEKNKYEDALKLI
+169 
-183 DFYIAIKPTMELFS
+183 
-197 NRALIYYY
+197 
-205 KTEKTPKNIKGL
+205 EKTIDHCKDH
-217 QKALTQIEITLEQYK
+217 E
-232 ENKECWKLNKYKGHI
+232 ECWKLHKYKGHI
-247 LELMGK
+247 LELMDK

-262 EALVEAPEEQKY
+262 RSLAEAPEEQKY

-280 RELEETHADYWDN
+280 REFEEANADLWDN
-293 YVLKVPYK
+293 YILRVPYK
-301 ERKYIMLVEDSKIK
+301 ERKYIMLVEDSNIK
-315 NCAVSGITIFNSSNV
+315 KCAVSGITIFNSSNV

-384 EEITITCLKG
+384 EEITITSLKG
-394 QKINE
+394 RKINE

-469 VQSRIDGNTLE
+469 AQSRIDGNTLE

-524 KEETET
+524 REETET

-544 QEKSLSRNTI
+544 QEKSQSRNTI
-554 SSTLTDKEKEFLNEV
+554 SSTLTYKEKEFLNEV

-581 SEQIFLNKTKEKL
+581 SEQIFLNKTREKL
-594 GLTEERAKELQESI
+594 GLTEERAKELQESL

-614 ENEKEYINALSELMI
+614 ENEKEYINALSELMT

>member
-1 MKVEKTMDTIYLEE
+1 MDTTSLIKRLRIEIIDGWPSLRGREMSKEDIRKIKE
-15 ILEQKLKD
+15 ILGLK
-23 IPSTHKVGNLI
+23 
-34 KEKEIKEWLISPQ
+34 EE
-47 EVIIEALTYSITDQ
+47 
-61 TLNRI
+61 I
-66 IKAIQKGIIE
+66 IKAFRQF
-76 DLLYLKN
+76 LYFR
-83 DLILFTNY
+83 DFILFTNY
-91 AIYIYDNSLTP
+91 AIYIKDIQNTTVDIIRWWEITKVSYENEHFMFFNSEGKIFKSINVRTFFPKEISISTGVCISESLTSVASIAP
-102 SQTIEWWRTE
+102 NPLQLAQENKYSEATEAVNYYITIDSSIELYVIRAFIC
-112 TVKYDRGYFK
+112 YDRAIK
-122 FVDHFGS
+122 SND
-129 IIGTIQASRFF
+129 
-140 PPTTDEENSYIY
+140 N
-152 FAENL
+152 ENL
-157 TNVAFI
+157 
-163 ATNPLE
+163 LQE
-169 LVEKNKYEDALKLI
+169 
-183 DFYIAIKPTMELFS
+183 
-197 NRALIYYY
+197 ALIEI
-205 KTEKTPKNIKGL
+205 EKTIDHCKDH
-217 QKALTQIEITLEQYK
+217 
-232 ENKECWKLNKYKGHI
+232 KECWELHKYKGHI

-253 ITDSRNAYM
+253 TTNSRNAYM
-262 EALVEAPEEQKY
+262 KSLAEAPEEQKHE
-274 KLQNMI
+274 LQNRI
-280 RELEETHADYWDN
+280 TKLEKANTDLWNN

-315 NCAVSGITIFNSSNV
+315 NCAVSGITIFKSSNV
-330 PNCINFYD
+330 PDCINFYD

-384 EEITITCLKG
+384 EEITITSLKG
-394 QKINE
+394 RKINE
-399 TNNKKEELEVAANAG
+399 TNNKKEELEVAANIG
-414 RFGNASL
+414 RFLNANL

-444 YDPIDMPEMPSETI
+444 YDPIDMPKVPSETI

-469 VQSRIDGNTLE
+469 AQSRIDGNTLE

-513 GRSYEEEEKQL
+513 GRSYKEEEKQL

-530 IWRVSVKFRSKKLL
+530 IWRVSVKFRSKNLL
-544 QEKSLSRNTI
+544 QEKSQSRNTI
-554 SSTLTDKEKEFLNEV
+554 SSTLTYKEKEFLNEV

-581 SEQIFLNKTKEKL
+581 SEQIFLNKTREKL
-594 GLTEERAKELQESI
+594 GLTEERAKELQESL

-652 QRANEIEKKYAHGL
+652 QRANEIEKRLLNEP

>member
-1 MKVEKTMDTIYLEE
+1 MGGIEISKEDIRNTKERLGPKEE
-15 ILEQKLKD
+15 
-23 IPSTHKVGNLI
+23 
-34 KEKEIKEWLISPQ
+34 
-47 EVIIEALTYSITDQ
+47 
-61 TLNRI
+61 I
-66 IKAIQKGIIE
+66 IKAFGMGLFLFY
-76 DLLYLKN
+76 DSL
-83 DLILFTNY
+83 LFTNY
-91 AIYIYDNSLTP
+91 AIYINSIQNKTKDIIRWWEITKVSYENEHFMFFNSEGKNFKSINIRTFFPIGASMSTGVCFSEGLTSVASIAP
-102 SQTIEWWRTE
+102 NPLQLAQENKYSEATEAVNYYITIDSSIELYVIRAFIC
-112 TVKYDRGYFK
+112 YDRAIK
-122 FVDHFGS
+122 SND
-129 IIGTIQASRFF
+129 
-140 PPTTDEENSYIY
+140 N
-152 FAENL
+152 ENL
-157 TNVAFI
+157 
-163 ATNPLE
+163 LQE
-169 LVEKNKYEDALKLI
+169 
-183 DFYIAIKPTMELFS
+183 
-197 NRALIYYY
+197 ALIEI
-205 KTEKTPKNIKGL
+205 EKTIDHCKDH
-217 QKALTQIEITLEQYK
+217 
-232 ENKECWKLNKYKGHI
+232 KECWELHKYKGHI

-253 ITDSRNAYM
+253 TTNSRNAYM
-262 EALVEAPEEQKY
+262 KSLAEAPEEQKY
-274 KLQNMI
+274 ELQNRI
-280 RELEETHADYWDN
+280 TKLEETNTDLWDN

-363 EDILFQDKIQEF
+363 EDILFQDKIQEL

-384 EEITITCLKG
+384 EEITITSLKG
-394 QKINE
+394 RKINE

-524 KEETET
+524 REETET

-544 QEKSLSRNTI
+544 QKD
-554 SSTLTDKEKEFLNEV
+554 TLPQPNSVTAITNNEDEFLNEV
-569 RFCIE
+569 RFCLD
-574 DDGIIDN
+574 DDGIID
-581 SEQIFLNKTKEKL
+581 SEEQVYLDKVSQKL
-594 GLTEERAKELQESI
+594 GLPQTKAQELQNSLI
-608 LKPQFT
+608 SPQIT
-614 ENEKEYINALSELMI
+614 DNEKKYIEAISELTI
-629 DGQIPES
+629 DGKIPS
-636 AQRIVERF
+636 SSLRIVERY
-644 RNLYEIDE
+644 RKLYEVSS
-652 QRANEIEKKYAHGL
+652 QRAEELELYINLK

>member
-1 MKVEKTMDTIYLEE
+1 MDTTSLTKRLKIEIDGWPSLGGNEISKEDIRNTKERLGPKEE
-15 ILEQKLKD
+15 
-23 IPSTHKVGNLI
+23 
-34 KEKEIKEWLISPQ
+34 
-47 EVIIEALTYSITDQ
+47 
-61 TLNRI
+61 I
-66 IKAIQKGIIE
+66 IKAFG
-76 DLLYLKN
+76 LNLFSFSVSL
-83 DLILFTNY
+83 LFTNY
-91 AIYIYDNSLTP
+91 AIYIKDIQNKTEDIIRWWEITKVSYENEHFMFFNSEGKIFKNINVRTFFPTEISISTGVCFSEGLTSVASIAP
-102 SQTIEWWRTE
+102 NPLQLAQENKYSEATEAINYYITIDSSIELYVTRAFIH
-112 TVKYDRGYFK
+112 YDR
-122 FVDHFGS
+122 
-129 IIGTIQASRFF
+129 
-140 PPTTDEENSYIY
+140 
-152 FAENL
+152 
-157 TNVAFI
+157 
-163 ATNPLE
+163 
-169 LVEKNKYEDALKLI
+169 
-183 DFYIAIKPTMELFS
+183 AIKS
-197 NRALIYYY
+197 NDD
-205 KTEKTPKNIKGL
+205 EKLL
-217 QKALTQIEITLEQYK
+217 QEALTEIEITIDYCKDHE
-232 ENKECWKLNKYKGHI
+232 ECWKLHKNKGHI

-253 ITDSRNAYM
+253 INDSRNAYIKSL
-262 EALVEAPEEQKY
+262 AEAPEEQKY
-274 KLQNMI
+274 ELQNRI
-280 RELEETHADYWDN
+280 TSLEKANTDLWDN

-330 PNCINFYD
+330 PNCINFYE

-384 EEITITCLKG
+384 EEITITSLKG
-394 QKINE
+394 RKVNE
-399 TNNKKEELEVAANAG
+399 INNKKEELEVAANAG

-444 YDPIDMPEMPSETI
+444 YDPINMPEMPSETI

-480 YTECISSKLTF
+480 YTECISSKLKF

-513 GRSYEEEEKQL
+513 GRSYKEEEKQL

-544 QEKSLSRNTI
+544 QEKSQSRNTI
-554 SSTLTDKEKEFLNEV
+554 SSTLTDTEKEFLNEV

-574 DDGIIDN
+574 DDGVIDN
-581 SEQIFLNKTKEKL
+581 SEQIFLNKTREKF
-594 GLTEERAKELQESI
+594 GLTEERAKELQESL

>member
-1 MKVEKTMDTIYLEE
+1 MGGNEISKEDIRNTKERLGPKEE
-15 ILEQKLKD
+15 
-23 IPSTHKVGNLI
+23 
-34 KEKEIKEWLISPQ
+34 
-47 EVIIEALTYSITDQ
+47 
-61 TLNRI
+61 I
-66 IKAIQKGIIE
+66 IKAFG
-76 DLLYLKN
+76 LNLFSFSVSL
-83 DLILFTNY
+83 LFTNY
-91 AIYIYDNSLTP
+91 AIYIKDIQNKTEDIIRWWEITKVSYENEHFMFFNSEGKNFKNINVRTFFPKEISIYTGVGFSGDLTSVASIAP
-102 SQTIEWWRTE
+102 NPLQLAQENKYSEAIEAVNYYITIES
-112 TVKYDRGYFK
+112 
-122 FVDHFGS
+122 S
-129 IIGTIQASRFF
+129 IELYVTR
-140 PPTTDEENSYIY
+140 
-152 FAENL
+152 
-157 TNVAFI
+157 AFI
-163 ATNPLE
+163 YYD
-169 LVEKNKYEDALKLI
+169 K
-183 DFYIAIKPTMELFS
+183 AIKS
-197 NRALIYYY
+197 NDNKNLLQEALTEI
-205 KTEKTPKNIKGL
+205 EKTIDYCKDH
-217 QKALTQIEITLEQYK
+217 E
-232 ENKECWKLNKYKGHI
+232 ECWKLHKYKGHI

-262 EALVEAPEEQKY
+262 KSLAEAPEEQKY
-274 KLQNMI
+274 ELQN
-280 RELEETHADYWDN
+280 RTTKLEEANADLWDN
-293 YVLKVPYK
+293 YILRVPYK

-384 EEITITCLKG
+384 EEITITSLKG
-394 QKINE
+394 RKINE
-399 TNNKKEELEVAANAG
+399 TNNKKEEVEVAANAG

-444 YDPIDMPEMPSETI
+444 YDPIDMPKVPSETI
-458 WYQNQPKWQRL
+458 WYQNQPKWQRI

-480 YTECISSKLTF
+480 WTECISSKLKF

-513 GRSYEEEEKQL
+513 GRSYKEEEKQL

-544 QEKSLSRNTI
+544 QEKSQSRNTI
-554 SSTLTDKEKEFLNEV
+554 SSTLTDTEKEFLNEV

-574 DDGIIDN
+574 DDGVIDN
-581 SEQIFLNKTKEKL
+581 SEQIFLNKTREKF
-594 GLTEERAKELQESI
+594 GLTEERAKELQESL

>member
-1 MKVEKTMDTIYLEE
+1 MDTTSLTKRLKIEIDGWPSLGGNEISKEDIRNTKERLGPKEE
-15 ILEQKLKD
+15 
-23 IPSTHKVGNLI
+23 
-34 KEKEIKEWLISPQ
+34 
-47 EVIIEALTYSITDQ
+47 
-61 TLNRI
+61 I
-66 IKAIQKGIIE
+66 IKAFG
-76 DLLYLKN
+76 LNLFSFSVSL
-83 DLILFTNY
+83 LFTNY
-91 AIYIYDNSLTP
+91 AIYIKDIQNKTEDIIRWWEITKVSYENEHFMFFNSEGKNFKNINARTFFPKEISIYTGVGFSGDLTSVASIAP
-102 SQTIEWWRTE
+102 NPLQLAQENKYSEAIEAVNYYITIES
-112 TVKYDRGYFK
+112 
-122 FVDHFGS
+122 S
-129 IIGTIQASRFF
+129 IELYVTR
-140 PPTTDEENSYIY
+140 
-152 FAENL
+152 
-157 TNVAFI
+157 AFI
-163 ATNPLE
+163 YYD
-169 LVEKNKYEDALKLI
+169 K
-183 DFYIAIKPTMELFS
+183 AIKS
-197 NRALIYYY
+197 NDNKNLLQEALTEI
-205 KTEKTPKNIKGL
+205 EKTIDYCKDH
-217 QKALTQIEITLEQYK
+217 E
-232 ENKECWKLNKYKGHI
+232 ECWKLHKYKGHI

-262 EALVEAPEEQKY
+262 KSLAEAPEEQKY
-274 KLQNMI
+274 ELQN
-280 RELEETHADYWDN
+280 RTTKLEEANADLWDN
-293 YVLKVPYK
+293 YILRVPYK

-384 EEITITCLKG
+384 EEITITSLKG
-394 QKINE
+394 RKINE
-399 TNNKKEELEVAANAG
+399 TNNKKEEVEVAANAG

-444 YDPIDMPEMPSETI
+444 YDPIDMPKVPSETI
-458 WYQNQPKWQRL
+458 WYQNQPKWQRI

-480 YTECISSKLTF
+480 WTECISSKLKF

-513 GRSYEEEEKQL
+513 GRSYKEEEKQL

-544 QEKSLSRNTI
+544 QEKSQSRNTI
-554 SSTLTDKEKEFLNEV
+554 SSTLTDTEKEFLNEV

-574 DDGIIDN
+574 DDGVIDN
-581 SEQIFLNKTKEKL
+581 SEQTFLNKTREKF
-594 GLTEERAKELQESI
+594 GLTEERAKELQESL

>member
-1 MKVEKTMDTIYLEE
+1 MFFNSEGKNFKSINVGIFFPKGISISTGVDISEGLTSVASIANPLQLAQENKYSEAIEAVNYYITIDSSIELYVIRAFIHYDRAIKSNDNE
-15 ILEQKLKD
+15 
-23 IPSTHKVGNLI
+23 NL
-34 KEKEIKEWLISPQ
+34 LQ
-47 EVIIEALTYSITDQ
+47 EALTEI
-61 TLNRI
+61 
-66 IKAIQKGIIE
+66 
-76 DLLYLKN
+76 
-83 DLILFTNY
+83 
-91 AIYIYDNSLTP
+91 
-102 SQTIEWWRTE
+102 
-112 TVKYDRGYFK
+112 
-122 FVDHFGS
+122 
-129 IIGTIQASRFF
+129 
-140 PPTTDEENSYIY
+140 
-152 FAENL
+152 
-157 TNVAFI
+157 
-163 ATNPLE
+163 
-169 LVEKNKYEDALKLI
+169 
-183 DFYIAIKPTMELFS
+183 
-197 NRALIYYY
+197 
-205 KTEKTPKNIKGL
+205 EKTIDHCKNH
-217 QKALTQIEITLEQYK
+217 
-232 ENKECWKLNKYKGHI
+232 KECWELHKYKGHI

-253 ITDSRNAYM
+253 TTNSRNAYM
-262 EALVEAPEEQKY
+262 KSLAEAPEEQKY
-274 KLQNMI
+274 ELQNRI
-280 RELEETHADYWDN
+280 TKLEKANTDLWNN

-315 NCAVSGITIFNSSNV
+315 NCAVSGITIFKSSNV
-330 PNCINFYD
+330 PDCINFYD

-384 EEITITCLKG
+384 EEITITSLKG
-394 QKINE
+394 RKINE

-444 YDPIDMPEMPSETI
+444 YDPIDMPKVPSETI

-469 VQSRIDGNTLE
+469 AQSRIDGNTLE
-480 YTECISSKLTF
+480 WTECISSKLTF

-544 QEKSLSRNTI
+544 QEKSQSRNTI
-554 SSTLTDKEKEFLNEV
+554 SSTLTYKEKEFLNEV

-581 SEQIFLNKTKEKL
+581 SEQIFLNKTREKL
-594 GLTEERAKELQESI
+594 GLTEERAKELKESL

-644 RNLYEIDE
+644 RNHLYEIDE
-652 QRANEIEKKYAHGL
+652 QRANEIEKRLLYEP

>member
-1 MKVEKTMDTIYLEE
+1 MDTTSLTKRLKIEIDGWPSLGGIEISKEDIRNTKERLGPKEE
-15 ILEQKLKD
+15 
-23 IPSTHKVGNLI
+23 
-34 KEKEIKEWLISPQ
+34 
-47 EVIIEALTYSITDQ
+47 
-61 TLNRI
+61 I
-66 IKAIQKGIIE
+66 IKAFG
-76 DLLYLKN
+76 LNLFSFSVSL
-83 DLILFTNY
+83 LFTNY
-91 AIYIYDNSLTP
+91 AIYIKDIQNKTEDIIRWWEITKVSYENEHFMFFNSEGKNFKNINVRTFFPKEISIYTGVGFSMVLTSVASIAP
-102 SQTIEWWRTE
+102 NPLQLAQENKYSEAIEAVNYYITIESSIELYVTRAFIY
-112 TVKYDRGYFK
+112 YDRAIK
-122 FVDHFGS
+122 SND
-129 IIGTIQASRFF
+129 
-140 PPTTDEENSYIY
+140 N
-152 FAENL
+152 ENL
-157 TNVAFI
+157 
-163 ATNPLE
+163 LQE
-169 LVEKNKYEDALKLI
+169 ALTEI
-183 DFYIAIKPTMELFS
+183 
-197 NRALIYYY
+197 
-205 KTEKTPKNIKGL
+205 EKTIDHCKDH
-217 QKALTQIEITLEQYK
+217 E
-232 ENKECWKLNKYKGHI
+232 ECWKLHKYKGHI

-253 ITDSRNAYM
+253 ITNSRNAYM
-262 EALVEAPEEQKY
+262 KSLAEAPEEQKY
-274 KLQNMI
+274 ELQNRI
-280 RELEETHADYWDN
+280 TKLEETNTDLWDN

-384 EEITITCLKG
+384 EEITITSLKG

-431 DRTSHEQYDVKYV
+431 DRTSHEQYDIKYV

-469 VQSRIDGNTLE
+469 AQSRIDGNTLE

-581 SEQIFLNKTKEKL
+581 SEQIFLNKTREKF
-594 GLTEERAKELQESI
+594 GLTEERAKELQESL

-636 AQRIVERF
+636 AQRIVERL
-644 RNLYEIDE
+644 RNLYEIDK